1 VILELALTLTSAII
15 GAFIAVK
22 LRLPGGMIIGAT
34 FTTAFM
40 ALAIEASPLPMPVLV
55 VLFVKV
61 GVLLGLLVNRRSVQV
76 LRTMLVPAFVINI
89 AMIAMGWVA
98 VVLLRWWGV
107 APIGDI
113 LATAPGAMTVLSPA
127 AAALD
132 LDAPTVAFFH
142 LVRVILTLLSIPLL
156 LRFLP
161 KETRTTASTVTS
173 VAAPAAP
180 PASVALRWILVV
192 AGSLV
197 GAGLAEWSGMGGG
210 VIFGATIG
218 TAVVMLMLPNPV
230 RAPNWL
236 APSVQIGT
244 GWMIGSLVTP
254 ESVALI
260 PRSVLPALFASI
272 FLIAFGIA
280 SAFLMR
286 LVGVRMRGDIL
297 ATSPGAPEVFAVVA
311 AEHDADAIQVAAF
324 QTLRILL
331 VVASLPI
338 LLQLMPG

>member
-1 VILELALTLTSAII
+1 MIFELTLTLIAALI
-15 GAFIAVK
+15 GAFLAVK
-22 LRLPGGMIIGAT
+22 IRLPGGMIIGAT

-40 ALAIEASPLPMPVLV
+40 ALSINASPLPTSVLV

-76 LRTMLVPAFVINI
+76 LRPMLIPAFVINI
-89 AMIAMGWVA
+89 AMIAMGWVV

-107 APIGDI
+107 APIGDV
-113 LATAPGAMTVLSPA
+113 LATAPGAMTVLGPA
-127 AAALD
+127 AASLD

-161 KETRTTASTVTS
+161 KETLTTPSTVAS
-173 VAAPAAP
+173 VAARAAAP
-180 PASVALRWILVV
+180 LSVALRWILVV
-192 AGSLV
+192 AGALL
-197 GAGLAEWSGMGGG
+197 GAGIAEFSGMGGG
-210 VIFGATIG
+210 VIFGSTIG
-218 TAVVMLMLPNPV
+218 TAVVMLMLQNPV

-254 ESVALI
+254 ESVTMI
-260 PRSVLPALFASI
+260 PRSVLPAMFAAL
-272 FLIAFGIA
+272 FLIAFGMV
-280 SAFLMR
+280 STFLMR
-286 LVGVRMRGDIL
+286 LAGVRMRGDIL
-297 ATSPGAPEVFAVVA
+297 ATSPGAAEVFAVVA
-311 AEHDADAIQVAAF
+311 ADHDADAIQVAAF

-338 LLQLMPG
+338 LLQLIPT